1 MLRKLFGAIVLL
13 ALIAA
18 FFIEFLLPTFA
29 AGALKAKVVSR
40 LATDDVTVAMDASPE
55 FLLALG
61 HADRL
66 EVLARQAKVGSVTA
80 RELTLSGEGV
90 DVDVPAF
97 LSDSGIQVR
106 RAKKLTL
113 KGIIGEEELRRALQ
127 GKVDRMENISVSI
140 TPEGIRAEANAKI
153 FGRTADVELTGE
165 IVDDAGALYFRMTSL
180 SLKNAML
187 GTARLGDMFG
197 DVELL
202 GAGKLPLGLK
212 ITNVEQRDGVVLI
225 TAERP
230 ASM

>member
-1 MLRKLFGAIVLL
+1 MLRKLFGTIVLL

-40 LATDDVTVAMDASPE
+40 LATDDVTVTMEASPE

-140 TPEGIRAEANAKI
+140 TPEGIRAVANAKI

-212 ITNVEQRDGVVLI
+212 ITNVEQKDGVVLI